1 MKLRDLFA
9 GIPHTGEWYD
19 EELEITSVTADSR
32 QVRPGGLFAAL
43 PGRMLDG
50 SDFIARAVEQGAAA
64 VLCEHPPAFPG
75 PWLVVDRAR
84 EAYAK
89 VCANWFEN
97 PADALRLAAVTGT
110 NGKTTT
116 TTLLYELLSGVTGA
130 KVGLIGT
137 NRNLVGGMELPAT
150 ATTPD
155 SYTLQSLLRQM
166 ADAGCRY
173 VVMEAS
179 SHALSQA
186 RAAGLRFEV
195 GVFTNLTRDHLDY
208 HGDMESYRDAKQKL
222 FDQCDR
228 AVLNLDD
235 DTGRWYENRVPCP
248 VFTYSENDARAHLT
262 ARDLRLFPGHVEFV
276 ALMQGKLE
284 RIHLPIPGGFSV
296 YNALAALSAGVCLGL
311 ELPDMAR
318 VIRSVKGVKGRVEIV
333 PVPRAFTVIIDYAH
347 SPNALEN
354 ILLTARDVTAGRLIC
369 LFGCGGDRDKTKRP
383 IMGAVA
389 RELADLVVVTSDNPR
404 TEDPEAIIADILAGM
419 GEYGEEIYVQPDRRA
434 AIAWCMTQGR
444 TGDVIVLAGKGHE
457 VTQEINGVHYPM
469 DERKIVAECFQNLSK
484 APWVKTGNLPGVGV

>member
-1 MKLRDLFA
+1 MKLRTLLA
-9 GIPHTGEWYD
+9 GIPQTGEWYN
-19 EELEITSVTADSR
+19 EEMEITSITADSR
-32 QVRPGGLFAAL
+32 QVQPGALFAAI
-43 PGRMLDG
+43 PGTKQDG
-50 SDFIARAVEQGAAA
+50 QTYIPEALERGAAA
-64 VLCEHPPAFPG
+64 VLCQSPPDYPG
-75 PWLVVDRAR
+75 PWLVTEDIRR
-84 EAYAK
+84 AYA
-89 VCANWFEN
+89 VLCANWFGR
-97 PADALRLAAVTGT
+97 PADALRLVAVTGT

-116 TTLLYELLSGVTGA
+116 SSLLYELISGVTGT

-137 NRNLVGGMELPAT
+137 NRNMIGQMELPSF

-155 SYTLQSLLRQM
+155 SYTLNRLLRQM
-166 ADAGCRY
+166 VDAGCKY

-186 RAAGLRFEV
+186 RTVGLRFDV

-208 HGDMESYRDAKQKL
+208 HHDMEAYRAAKEKL
-222 FDQCDR
+222 FDQCEK

-235 DTGRWYENRVPCP
+235 ETGRYYEARVPCET
-248 VFTYSENDARAHLT
+248 FTYSENDSRADLT

-276 ALMQGKLE
+276 ALMQGRLE

-311 ELPDMAR
+311 DLSDLAR
-318 VIRSVKGVKGRVEIV
+318 VMRSVKGVKGRVEIV

-354 ILLTARDVTAGRLIC
+354 ILVTARDVTANRLIC

-389 RELADLVVVTSDNPR
+389 QELADVVMVTSDNPR
-404 TEDPEAIIADILAGM
+404 TERPEDIIGDILSGMEPDAGN
-419 GEYGEEIYVQPDRRA
+419 IYVQPDRVK
-434 AIAWCMTQGR
+434 AIAWCMAQGKP
-444 TGDVIVLAGKGHE
+444 GDVIVLAGKGHE
-457 VTQEINGVHYPM
+457 LTQEINGVCYPM
-469 DERKIVAECFQNLSK
+469 DERKIVAECFQNPSK
-484 APWVKTGNLPGVGV
+484 APWVKTGNLSGVSV